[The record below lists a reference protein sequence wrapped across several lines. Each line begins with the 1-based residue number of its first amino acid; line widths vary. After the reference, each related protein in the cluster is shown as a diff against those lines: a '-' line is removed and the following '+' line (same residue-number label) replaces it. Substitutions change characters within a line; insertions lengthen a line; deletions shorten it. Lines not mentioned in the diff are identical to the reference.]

1 MELKAVRAELKDELV
16 AAGFVN
22 VYSYL
27 PERFSPPAV
36 LVSASDNYLVEGL
49 TTCLMKVSLVAT
61 AIAGVATNVNE
72 TDSLDDMIEGVI
84 MASGGWYI
92 DRVSAPFILEANNA
106 NYLASKISLS
116 QEYEIG
122 G

>member
-1 MELKAVRAELKDELV
+1 MELKAVRAELKDELA
-16 AAGFVN
+16 AAGFEN

-27 PERFSPPAV
+27 PERFSPPAL
-36 LVSASDNYLVEGL
+36 LVSASDNYVVEGL
-49 TTCLMKVSLVAT
+49 TTCLMKVSLTVT

-84 MASGGWYI
+84 MATGEWFI
-92 DRVSAPFILEANNA
+92 DRVSAPFVLEANNA
-106 NYLASKISLS
+106 NYLASKITLS
-116 QEYEIG
+116 QEFTIG